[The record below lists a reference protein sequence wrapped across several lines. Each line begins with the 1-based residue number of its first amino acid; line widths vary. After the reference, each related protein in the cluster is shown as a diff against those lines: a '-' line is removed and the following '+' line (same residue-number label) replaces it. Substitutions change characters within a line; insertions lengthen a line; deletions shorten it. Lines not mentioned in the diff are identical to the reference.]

1 MIGRLA
7 DWIVAMAGGH
17 VSPTAHRMGM
27 AFVRFARL
35 DLGGELRPSVASLC
49 KIANVSERHAHRAIK
64 ELRAEGWIKVV
75 GMHEESRCNIYALT
89 IPATGES
96 RHHDKTR
103 HHGETRSSEGGG
115 SRSEGGG
122 ETSHPNA
129 ESENAEVNAEDSTD
143 ASAPWFTGDNEP
155 PTDRDE
161 RAPDDVIASLQEFA
175 TVDALSDAENPPVP
189 PPPLSPAKHPTPVA
203 TVSQPALPALPAPA
217 VATDAPAA
225 PRKRPATARKRKPA
239 VEGAE
244 DAARAV
250 TDAWDAAWAVTFRRS
265 YQSCAETCANVGKHK
280 CREHW
285 PGYGW
290 TKGEIMQVRAA
301 LKGSWTAPRL
311 VRLMPIYH
319 RELDGK
325 NIPRTVGAFLRGAST
340 IEARHPA
347 PAASAPAPIDR
358 SIPTYI
364 EPFVYEP
371 RPDRPPLVL
380 VPPPKPRPEM
390 SREDAARE
398 IAALRDAGCPA
409 ALIRQ
414 MEEQYA

>member
-1 MIGRLA
+1 
-7 DWIVAMAGGH
+7 
-17 VSPTAHRMGM
+17 
-27 AFVRFARL
+27 
-35 DLGGELRPSVASLC
+35 
-49 KIANVSERHAHRAIK
+49 
-64 ELRAEGWIKVV
+64 
-75 GMHEESRCNIYALT
+75 
-89 IPATGES
+89 
-96 RHHDKTR
+96 
-103 HHGETRSSEGGG
+103 
-115 SRSEGGG
+115 
-122 ETSHPNA
+122 
-129 ESENAEVNAEDSTD
+129 
-143 ASAPWFTGDNEP
+143 
-155 PTDRDE
+155 
-161 RAPDDVIASLQEFA
+161 
-175 TVDALSDAENPPVP
+175 
-189 PPPLSPAKHPTPVA
+189 
-203 TVSQPALPALPAPA
+203 
-217 VATDAPAA
+217 
-225 PRKRPATARKRKPA
+225 
-239 VEGAE
+239 
-244 DAARAV
+244 
-250 TDAWDAAWAVTFRRS
+250 
-265 YQSCAETCANVGKHK
+265 
-280 CREHW
+280 
-285 PGYGW
+285 
-290 TKGEIMQVRAA
+290 MQVRAA